1 MTPTITYAY
10 ALVIVLGQTH
20 FFAGPYRESVAVRVY
35 RVKCVFGT
43 MPPFALGCI
52 DADFTVQVFFDEV
65 RPDL

>member
-10 ALVIVLGQTH
+10 VLVIVLGQTH
-20 FFAGPYRESVAVRVY
+20 FFAGPYRESVAVREY
-35 RVKCVFGT
+35 RMQCVFGT

-52 DADFTVQVFFDEV
+52 NADFTVQGFFDKV